1 MTTPLL
7 APSVGLSDGHTIP
20 ALGLGTYGMDGD
32 EGAAQVATAIESG
45 YRLLDTALNYGN
57 EGAVG
62 EAIRRVDVP
71 RDELVVTTKLPG
83 RHHGYEETLASFE
96 ESRAALGLDH
106 VDLYLIHWPLP
117 RVDKYVDSFRAFVKL
132 RDDGLVRSLGVSNFT
147 EAHLQ
152 RLADETGVV
161 PVVNQVELHPYFPQA
176 ELRAVHERMG
186 IVTESWSPLAKQSE
200 LLTEA
205 VVADVAAAH
214 GRTPTQVVLR
224 WHVQLGA
231 VPVPKSADPGR
242 QRENLDVF
250 DFELTDAEVAAI
262 SGLER
267 GRLWDGDP
275 ETHEEF

>member
-1 MTTPLL
+1 MRP
-7 APSVGLSDGHTIP
+7 APSVGLADGHTIP

-32 EGAAQVATAIESG
+32 EGAAQVAGAIESG

-83 RHHGYEETLASFE
+83 RHHGYEEALASFE
-96 ESRAALGLDH
+96 ESRAALGVDV

-117 RVDKYVDSFRAFVKL
+117 RVDKYVDAFRAFVKL
-132 RDDGLVRSLGVSNFT
+132 QEDGLVRSVGVSNFT

-200 LLTEA
+200 LLTES
-205 VVADVAAAH
+205 VVTEIARAH
-214 GRTPTQVVLR
+214 GKTPTQVVLR

-250 DFELTDAEVAAI
+250 DFELTEAEVVAI

>member
-1 MTTPLL
+1 MALRP
-7 APSVGLSDGHTIP
+7 APSVGLADGHTIP

-32 EGAAQVATAIESG
+32 EGAAQVAGAIESG

-83 RHHGYEETLASFE
+83 RHHGYEEALASFE
-96 ESRAALGLDH
+96 ESRAALGVDV

-117 RVDKYVDSFRAFVKL
+117 RVDKYVDAFRAFVKL
-132 RDDGLVRSLGVSNFT
+132 QEDGLVRSVGVSNFT
-147 EAHLQ
+147 EAPLQ

-200 LLTEA
+200 LLTES
-205 VVADVAAAH
+205 VVTEIARAH
-214 GRTPTQVVLR
+214 GKTPTQVVLR

-250 DFELTDAEVAAI
+250 DFELTEAEVVAI

>member
-1 MTTPLL
+1 MALRP
-7 APSVGLSDGHTIP
+7 APSVGLADGHTIP

-32 EGAAQVATAIESG
+32 EGAAQVAGAIESG

-83 RHHGYEETLASFE
+83 RHHGYEEALASFE
-96 ESRAALGLDH
+96 ESRAALGVDV

-117 RVDKYVDSFRAFVKL
+117 RVDKYVDAFRAFVKL
-132 RDDGLVRSLGVSNFT
+132 QEDGLVRSVGVSNFT

-200 LLTEA
+200 LLTES
-205 VVADVAAAH
+205 VVTEIARAH
-214 GRTPTQVVLR
+214 GKTPTQVVLR

-250 DFELTDAEVAAI
+250 DFELTEAEVVAI